1 MTPRS
6 RLINR
11 RFSSFSAENRPRW
24 TMHMAPPKIRTA
36 PRLRVVADMPAELSD
51 RPIQRPTGLVEE
63 VYTRVRAEIMSL
75 AIPPDT
81 RVTIEGLAR
90 RLGVSQTPVREALS
104 MLEAKG
110 LVTKQQFIGYCT
122 APILNRA
129 QFEDIHEIRLLIEP
143 HAARQ
148 AAQKMTDAE
157 IGGLGRLVARMA
169 PDDDAQTRASYD
181 RFAEQDSELH
191 ERIAM
196 ATGNMLL
203 VESLARMHI
212 HLHIFRLCFRSK
224 IASDAHDE
232 HAGLLSAIAAR
243 DGAAA
248 EAAMRMHIINSHQRF
263 AQFAQS

>member
-1 MTPRS
+1 MAALKDNANPRA
-6 RLINR
+6 R
-11 RFSSFSAENRPRW
+11 AEPDAPAGPIPRP
-24 TMHMAPPKIRTA
+24 A
-36 PRLRVVADMPAELSD
+36 
-51 RPIQRPTGLVEE
+51 GLVEE

-81 RVTIEGLAR
+81 RITIESLAR
-90 RLGVSQTPVREALS
+90 RLGVSQTPIREALS

-143 HAARQ
+143 YAARQ
-148 AAQKMTDAE
+148 AAEKMSEEQIA
-157 IGGLGRLVARMA
+157 GLKRLLARMA
-169 PDDDAQTRASYD
+169 PGESGQTRSSYD
-181 RFAEQDSELH
+181 LFAEQDSEFH

-196 ATGNMLL
+196 ATGNLL
-203 VESLARMHI
+203 ITDALARMHI
-212 HLHIFRLCFRSK
+212 HLHIFRLCFKSR

-232 HAGLLSAIAAR
+232 HAMLVEAIAAH

-248 EAAMRMHIINSHQRF
+248 ESAMRTHILNSHARF
-263 AQFAQS
+263 AQFAQ